1 MPKGFQKGNKGKPVG
16 AVGKKTAQW
25 EALAE
30 SITGEQAEKFSSY
43 MAELWDGGKDQKR
56 EAAELYLK
64 TVEYFKPKQS
74 RVDNQISGALG
85 VNNIKFEDA

>member
-30 SITGEQAEKFSSY
+30 SITGLQAEKFSDYISD
-43 MAELWDGGKDQKR
+43 LWEGTKEDKK

-64 TVEYFKPKQS
+64 TV
-74 RVDNQISGALG
+74 
-85 VNNIKFEDA
+85 

>member
-1 MPKGFQKGNKGKPVG
+1 
-16 AVGKKTAQW
+16 
-25 EALAE
+25 
-30 SITGEQAEKFSSY
+30 

-74 RVDNQISGALG
+74 RVENRQDGDTIIRI
-85 VNNIKFEDA
+85 VRD